1 MMASDSSAAMMAA
14 MRLGFSHRRQP
25 GCEKPPG

>member
-1 MMASDSSAAMMAA
+1 MRAKDSSAAMMAM

-25 GCEKPPG
+25 GWLKPPG